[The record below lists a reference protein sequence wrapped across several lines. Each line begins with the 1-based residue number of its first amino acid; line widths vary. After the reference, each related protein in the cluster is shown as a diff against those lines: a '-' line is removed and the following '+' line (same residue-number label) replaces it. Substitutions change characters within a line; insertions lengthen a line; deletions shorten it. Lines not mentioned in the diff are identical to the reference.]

1 MAIGKK
7 YDVLVSG
14 GGIAGMSCAIT
25 LLKKGKKVLV
35 IDKQKFPRF
44 KLCGGM
50 LTNKSYREY
59 EKLLGGSEEIKKS
72 IVDETNIFSIYNG
85 YSLVAESKPTNIP
98 FRIVDREKFDNNL
111 IEYYKNGNGEI
122 IENCE
127 IKELLEKKVKLSNG
141 EIVEYDNIVVAE
153 GAISS
158 TRKKLDIDYNY
169 LGFCLETCIN
179 INDIKEKYRSKKIS
193 IFFNVLNKG
202 YAWIFP
208 YSDKVKVGFGNTYN
222 KDIDYNNEFKKY
234 IENISNK
241 KIEEL
246 EIKGA
251 FIPFGK
257 CIDYQKENVYLIGD
271 SGGYVDPIYGEG
283 IYFAVKTGTKIAEAI
298 INGKDAN
305 ILLTD
310 IKKIIEGGFKK
321 QKLLFNSFIS
331 KIFFMFINKK
341 AKFLK
346 FYADNMVQEYNY
358 TYDNLFAFGVDY
370 EKNKNMVN

>member
-7 YDVLVSG
+7 YDVLISG

-59 EKLLGGSEEIKKS
+59 EKLLGGSEGIKKS

-179 INDIKEKYRSKKIS
+179 INDIKENIE
-193 IFFNVLNKG
+193 V
-202 YAWIFP
+202 
-208 YSDKVKVGFGNTYN
+208 
-222 KDIDYNNEFKKY
+222 KKY
-234 IENISNK
+234 QYF
-241 KIEEL
+241 L
-246 EIKGA
+246 M
-251 FIPFGK
+251 
-257 CIDYQKENVYLIGD
+257 YLIKDMPGF
-271 SGGYVDPIYGEG
+271 SPI
-283 IYFAVKTGTKIAEAI
+283 V
-298 INGKDAN
+298 
-305 ILLTD
+305 
-310 IKKIIEGGFKK
+310 IK
-321 QKLLFNSFIS
+321 
-331 KIFFMFINKK
+331 
-341 AKFLK
+341 
-346 FYADNMVQEYNY
+346 
-358 TYDNLFAFGVDY
+358 
-370 EKNKNMVN
+370 